1 MPRKNLKKR
10 GHKVTRRPQLQR
22 FKRVFQSA
30 DIAAK
35 WQVDLTLRQNMKILG
50 LAADINAEAAIK
62 PHAAA
67 RLGIAGATFVDLDEV
82 QALAQALVPV
92 EAPRKPADWL
102 PAEEVAYLRRLT
114 EKCVGPW
121 GSREAR
127 AAVWLEVCLG
137 ASDLGSHGAVPA
149 LSRARV
155 TAGAHILLTLRSN
168 CSPPPV
174 SAGTATTTLPWVAT
188 SP

>member
-114 EKCVGPW
+114 EKCVGRWESRDKTFCTVVGDVPRGI
-121 GSREAR
+121 GSRIGMAR
-127 AAVWLEVCLG
+127 CRR
-137 ASDLGSHGAVPA
+137 HC
-149 LSRARV
+149 ARV
-155 TAGAHILLTLRSN
+155 TPGAHISRTLLLLHRFRPHAS
-168 CSPPPV
+168 V
-174 SAGTATTTLPWVAT
+174 GTATIT
-188 SP
+188 SQ